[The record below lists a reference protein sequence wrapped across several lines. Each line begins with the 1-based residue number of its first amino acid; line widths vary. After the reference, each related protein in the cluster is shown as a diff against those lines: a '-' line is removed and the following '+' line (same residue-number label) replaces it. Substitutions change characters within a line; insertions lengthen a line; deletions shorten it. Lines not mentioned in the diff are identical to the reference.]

1 MILTLA
7 STSPYRR
14 QLLKTAGFDVEV
26 ISPEVDESALKMKIK
41 DPKTLASELAQLKAR
56 AGQQKTKNKWIIGS
70 DQVAALETQI
80 FDKPLTKE
88 NAFKTLMT
96 LQGRTH
102 TLLTA
107 VYLITPQGE
116 ENWCNETRLTMRPL
130 SEAQILQYIDED
142 APLDCAG
149 AYKLEK
155 AGIRLFKS
163 IVSSDFT
170 AVQGLP
176 MIELCNRL
184 YASGWA

>member
-1 MILTLA
+1 MITLA

-26 ISPEVDESALKMKIK
+26 VSPEIDESALKMQIK
-41 DPKTLASELAQLKAR
+41 DPKALARELAQLKAR
-56 AGQQKTKNKWIIGS
+56 AGQRKTKNPWVVGS

-88 NAFKTLMT
+88 NAFKTLLA

-107 VYLITPQGE
+107 VCLITPQGE

-130 SEAQILQYIDED
+130 SEAQIRQYITED
-142 APLDCAG
+142 SPLDCAG

-155 AGIRLFKS
+155 AGIRLFES
-163 IVSSDFT
+163 IESSDFT
-170 AVQGLP
+170 AIQGLP

-184 YASGWA
+184 YASGWML